1 MDARGSC
8 QDRLEGDGTG
18 NVQSTGLPSPGP
30 HPTSRSSAPGAI
42 PPSHHGHRLQHWPLH
57 DMLILGAVAD
67 AVPTARVRLR
77 QLLSC
82 WGHAEVGPD
91 ASVVVSE
98 LVTNSVVVSAELRLA
113 AVAVLVWLGTDSH
126 HLLFAVADANPR
138 PPVRLSLGP
147 DAERGRGLALVETLS
162 NRWGWHP
169 ASTTGLRKVIW
180 AEWRLSSRPASGQIQ
195 TLPVAMQ
202 SDRREQPSPLVPD
215 HWRPPISP

>member
-77 QLLSC
+77 RLLSC

-98 LVTNSVVVSAELRLA
+98 LVTNSVVASAELRLA

-126 HLLFAVADANPR
+126 HLLLAVADANPR